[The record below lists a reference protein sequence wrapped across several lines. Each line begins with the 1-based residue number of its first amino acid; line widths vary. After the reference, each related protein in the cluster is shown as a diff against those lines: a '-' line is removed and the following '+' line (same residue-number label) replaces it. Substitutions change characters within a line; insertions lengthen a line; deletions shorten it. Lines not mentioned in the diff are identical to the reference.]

1 MKFEEELK
9 RLEEIVKQLE
19 NEETSLDDSISLFEE
34 GTKIL
39 KKLREKLN
47 EAEKKVKILLKD
59 SKGEFHLGEEG
70 NETP

>member
-39 KKLREKLN
+39 KKLKEKLN

-59 SKGEFHLGEEG
+59 SEGEFHLEEEG

>member
-59 SKGEFHLGEEG
+59 PKGEFHLEEEG

>member
-59 SKGEFHLGEEG
+59 SEGEFHLEEEG